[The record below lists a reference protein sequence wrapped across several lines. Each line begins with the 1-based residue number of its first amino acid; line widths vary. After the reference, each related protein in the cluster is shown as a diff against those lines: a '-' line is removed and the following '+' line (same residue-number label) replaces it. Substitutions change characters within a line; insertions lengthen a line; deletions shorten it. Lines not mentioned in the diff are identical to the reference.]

1 MNFCRNTSR
10 SFLGTTGGNPYF
22 MCQCNHV
29 NTFWCIVFFLFGAKT
44 PMLIFSG
51 VPELYLQC
59 QTICHEWTVGLVVGP
74 SWSFGGSSV
83 KNETA
88 IGVQE

>member
-1 MNFCRNTSR
+1 
-10 SFLGTTGGNPYF
+10 
-22 MCQCNHV
+22 
-29 NTFWCIVFFLFGAKT
+29 
-44 PMLIFSG
+44 MLIFSG

-59 QTICHEWTVGLVVGP
+59 QTVCHEWTVGLVVGP